1 MFILLIRPALYIEE
15 NGLVIEVERGLFMN
29 EEQRKHGQQSKS
41 VSPAD
46 QKSVKDYSKYFESV
60 YIPPSL
66 KDAKK
71 RGKEE
76 IKYHNDF
83 TIDDQY
89 RGLGEGKKFYI
100 RTYGCQMNEHDTE
113 VMAGIFMALGYEV
126 TNSTDDADVILLNTC
141 AIRENAENKVF
152 GELGHLK
159 HLKREKPDLLIGVC
173 GCMSQEES
181 VVNKILKTYQQV
193 DMIFGTH
200 NIHRLPQILSDAYMS
215 KAMVVEVW
223 SKEGDVIENLPK
235 VRRGNIKAWVNIMY
249 GCDKFCTYC
258 IVPYTRGKERSR
270 RPEEI
275 IQEVRH
281 LAAQGYQE
289 ITLLGQNVN
298 AYGKDIEDL
307 QYGLGD
313 LMDDLRKVDI
323 PRIRF
328 TTSHPRDFD
337 DHLIEVL
344 AKKGNL
350 VEHIHLPVQSG
361 STDVLKIM
369 ARKYTREQF
378 LELVG
383 KIKKAMPDVA
393 LTTDIIVGYPN
404 ETNEQ
409 FEETLSLYKEVG
421 FESAYT
427 YIYSPREGTPAA
439 KMNDNVPMEVK
450 KERLQRLNAV
460 VKEYSAEA
468 MKKYTGQIVE
478 VLVDGESKKNPDIL
492 AGYTRR
498 SKLVNFKAPKTAIG
512 KIVKV
517 KITDAK
523 SWSLDGEMVGEGQI
537 GTEFQEAVEV
547 K

>member
-1 MFILLIRPALYIEE
+1 
-15 NGLVIEVERGLFMN
+15 MN
-29 EEQRKHGQQSKS
+29 EKQRIEHNGQIQTTDKKS
-41 VSPAD
+41 ALSAG
-46 QKSVKDYSKYFESV
+46 KSKDYAKYFEET
-60 YIPPSL
+60 PLAAPSL
-66 KDAKK
+66 KEAKK

-76 IKYHNDF
+76 VKYHNDF
-83 TIDDQY
+83 AIPEEF
-89 RGLGEGKKFYI
+89 RGMGDGRKFYI

-113 VMAGIFMALGYEV
+113 VMAGIFMALGYEPTEEV
-126 TNSTDDADVILLNTC
+126 EEANVILLNTC

-152 GELGHLK
+152 GEIGHLK
-159 HLKREKPDLLIGVC
+159 PLKMEKPDLLLGVC

-181 VVNKILKTYQQV
+181 VVNKILQTHHHV

-200 NIHRLPQILSDAYMS
+200 NIHRLPYILNEAYMS
-215 KAMVVEVW
+215 KEMVIEVW

-270 RPEEI
+270 RPDEI

-281 LAAQGYQE
+281 LAAQGYTE

-307 QYGLGD
+307 NYGLGD
-313 LMDDLRKVDI
+313 LMAELSKIDI

-337 DHLIEVL
+337 DRLIEVL
-344 AKKGNL
+344 ASGGNL
-350 VEHIHLPVQSG
+350 MKHIHLPVQSG
-361 STDVLKIM
+361 STEILKIM
-369 ARKYTREQF
+369 ARKYTREQY
-378 LELVG
+378 LELVR
-383 KIKKAMPDVA
+383 KIKAAIPDVA

-409 FEETLSLYKEVG
+409 FEETLSLYREVG
-421 FESAYT
+421 YESAYT
-427 YIYSPREGTPAA
+427 FIYSPREGTPAA
-439 KMNDNVPMEVK
+439 QMLDNVPLDVK
-450 KERLQRLNAV
+450 KQRLQRLNDV
-460 VKEYSAEA
+460 VNELSAKA
-468 MKKYTGQIVE
+468 LKRYQGQVVE
-478 VLVDGESKKNPDIL
+478 VLVEGESKNNPNVL
-492 AGYTRR
+492 AGYTEKN
-498 SKLVNFKAPKTAIG
+498 KLVNFTAPKEAIG

-517 KITDAK
+517 KINEAK
-523 SWSLDGEMVGEGQI
+523 TWSLNGEMIEE
-537 GTEFQEAVEV
+537 TEPAEV

>member
-1 MFILLIRPALYIEE
+1 
-15 NGLVIEVERGLFMN
+15 MN
-29 EEQRKHGQQSKS
+29 EQQRLDSKQ
-41 VSPAD
+41 V
-46 QKSVKDYSKYFESV
+46 KSANSSDKKSAKDYSKYFEQV
-60 YIPPSL
+60 ITAPSL
-66 KDAKK
+66 KEAKK

-76 IKYHNDF
+76 VKYHNDF
-83 TIDDQY
+83 SIPEEF
-89 RGLGEGKKFYI
+89 RGMGEGRKFYI

-113 VMAGIFMALGYEV
+113 VMAGIFLALGYEP
-126 TNSTDDADVILLNTC
+126 TDNTEDANVILLNTC

-159 HLKREKPDLLIGVC
+159 ALKMEKPDLLLGVC

-200 NIHRLPQILSDAYMS
+200 NIHRLPNILHEAYMS
-215 KAMVVEVW
+215 KEMVIEVW

-270 RPEEI
+270 RPDEI

-298 AYGKDIEDL
+298 AYGKDLEDIN
-307 QYGLGD
+307 YGLGD
-313 LMDDLRKVDI
+313 LMDELRKIDI

-344 AKKGNL
+344 AKGGNL
-350 VEHIHLPVQSG
+350 MDHIHLPVQSG
-361 STDVLKIM
+361 STEVLKIM
-369 ARKYTREQF
+369 ARKYTREQY
-378 LELVG
+378 LELVR
-383 KIKKAMPDVA
+383 KIKAAIPNVA
-393 LTTDIIVGYPN
+393 LSTDIIVGYPN
-404 ETNEQ
+404 ETDEQ
-409 FEETLSLYKEVG
+409 FEETLSLYREVG
-421 FESAYT
+421 FEIAYT
-427 YIYSPREGTPAA
+427 FIYSPREGTPAA
-439 KMNDNVPMEVK
+439 KMQDNVPMEVK
-450 KERLQRLNAV
+450 KERLQRLNNLV
-460 VKEYSAEA
+460 NELSAEA
-468 MKKYTGQIVE
+468 MKKYVGQVVE
-478 VLVDGESKKNPDIL
+478 VLVEGESKNNPDVL
-492 AGYTRR
+492 AGYT
-498 SKLVNFKAPKTAIG
+498 SKNKLVNFFAPKTAIG

-523 SWSLDGEMVGEGQI
+523 TWSLNGEMVEKF
-537 GTEFQEAVEV
+537 EPAEV

>member
-1 MFILLIRPALYIEE
+1 
-15 NGLVIEVERGLFMN
+15 MN
-29 EEQRKHGQQSKS
+29 EKQRLEGQQ
-41 VSPAD
+41 VNTTNPAD
-46 QKSVKDYSKYFESV
+46 KKSERDYSKYFQSV
-60 YIPPSL
+60 YIPPNL
-66 KDAKK
+66 KEAKR

-76 IKYHNDF
+76 VKYHKDF
-83 TIDDQY
+83 NISEEFKGMGNG
-89 RGLGEGKKFYI
+89 RKFYI

-113 VMAGIFMALGYEV
+113 VMAGIFMQLGYEPTDSV
-126 TNSTDDADVILLNTC
+126 DDANVILLNTC

-152 GELGHLK
+152 GEIGHLK
-159 HLKREKPDLLIGVC
+159 PLKLERPDLLVGVC

-181 VVNKILKTYQQV
+181 VVNKILEKHQHV

-200 NIHRLPQILSDAYMS
+200 NIHRLPQILKEAYMS

-235 VRRGNIKAWVNIMY
+235 VRKGNIKAWVNIMY

-270 RPEEI
+270 RPEDI

-289 ITLLGQNVN
+289 VTLLGQNVN
-298 AYGKDIEDL
+298 AYGKDLEGMN
-307 QYGLGD
+307 YGLGD
-313 LMDDLRKVDI
+313 LMDELRKIDI

-337 DHLIEVL
+337 DRLIEVL

-361 STDVLKIM
+361 SSDVLKIM
-369 ARKYTREQF
+369 ARKYTRERY

-383 KIKKAMPDVA
+383 KIKEAIPDVA
-393 LTTDIIVGYPN
+393 LSTDIIVGFPN
-404 ETNEQ
+404 ETEEQ
-409 FEETLSLYKEVG
+409 FEETLSLYREVG
-421 FESAYT
+421 FEMAYT
-427 YIYSPREGTPAA
+427 FIYSPREGTPAA
-439 KMNDNVPMEVK
+439 RMKDNVPMEVK
-450 KERLQRLNAV
+450 KERLQRLNDLV
-460 VKEYSAEA
+460 NQLSKEALE
-468 MKKYTGQIVE
+468 KYKGQIVE
-478 VLVDGESKKNPDIL
+478 VLVEGESKNNPDVL
-492 AGYTRR
+492 AGYTRKN
-498 SKLVNFKAPKTAIG
+498 KLVNFIGPKSAIG
-512 KIVKV
+512 QLVKV

-523 SWSLDGEMVGEGQI
+523 TWSLNGEMVEQI
-537 GTEFQEAVEV
+537 EAVEV

>member
-1 MFILLIRPALYIEE
+1 
-15 NGLVIEVERGLFMN
+15 MN
-29 EEQRKHGQQSKS
+29 EKQRLEGQQ
-41 VSPAD
+41 VNTTNPAD
-46 QKSVKDYSKYFESV
+46 KKSEKDYSKYFQSV
-60 YIPPSL
+60 YIPPNL
-66 KDAKK
+66 KEAKR

-76 IKYHNDF
+76 VKYHKDF
-83 TIDDQY
+83 NISEEFKGMGNG
-89 RGLGEGKKFYI
+89 RKFYI

-113 VMAGIFMALGYEV
+113 VMAGIFMQLGYEPTDSV
-126 TNSTDDADVILLNTC
+126 DDANVILLNTC

-152 GELGHLK
+152 GEIGHLK
-159 HLKREKPDLLIGVC
+159 PLKLERPDLLVGVC

-181 VVNKILKTYQQV
+181 VVNKILEKHQHV

-200 NIHRLPQILSDAYMS
+200 NIHRLPQILKEAYMS

-235 VRRGNIKAWVNIMY
+235 VRKGNIKAWVNIMY

-270 RPEEI
+270 RPEDI

-289 ITLLGQNVN
+289 VTLLGQNVN
-298 AYGKDIEDL
+298 AYGKDLEGMN
-307 QYGLGD
+307 YGLGD
-313 LMDDLRKVDI
+313 LMDELRKIDI

-337 DHLIEVL
+337 DRLIEVL

-361 STDVLKIM
+361 SSDVLKIM
-369 ARKYTREQF
+369 ARKYTRERY

-383 KIKKAMPDVA
+383 KIKEAIPDVA
-393 LTTDIIVGYPN
+393 LSTDIIVGFPN
-404 ETNEQ
+404 ETEEQ
-409 FEETLSLYKEVG
+409 FEETLSLYREVG
-421 FESAYT
+421 FEMAYT
-427 YIYSPREGTPAA
+427 FIYSPREGTPAA
-439 KMNDNVPMEVK
+439 RMKDNVPMEVK
-450 KERLQRLNAV
+450 KERLQRLNDLV
-460 VKEYSAEA
+460 NQLSKEALE
-468 MKKYTGQIVE
+468 KYKGQIVE
-478 VLVDGESKKNPDIL
+478 VLVEGESKNNPDVL
-492 AGYTRR
+492 AGYTRKN
-498 SKLVNFKAPKTAIG
+498 KLVNFIGPKSAIG
-512 KIVKV
+512 QLVKV

-523 SWSLDGEMVGEGQI
+523 TWSLNGEMVEQI
-537 GTEFQEAVEV
+537 EAVEV